1 MPDRLKIL
9 QFVRG
14 SERYGASVSIRNL
27 CHELKTRGHEVVPVL
42 YKNRGLG
49 SDILEDFRVMELAP
63 SSKFSLRGLMQV
75 RELFKREKPDIVH
88 THLSNATLLGS
99 FAGRMAEIP
108 VISTVHGMNSRW
120 TYSFANRLITV
131 SEAAKQHLV
140 RQGIPASKISVAYNG
155 IAIPACE
162 TLKDGSELRKELG
175 LLPEHIVLATISRAD
190 YGKGIQDAVAAV
202 AMLARRH
209 PQIQYLFAGEGEC
222 VEALQ
227 AQATKLQ
234 IQDRVHFLGYRTD
247 VFDILS
253 AVDVFL
259 FPSLKEA
266 MGISMIEA
274 MAMGVPVIASRTGGI
289 PEVVDSE
296 TGILTPPGNAAAL
309 AEAVDCLL
317 EDPTNMRAMG
327 ERARQRALERFSLA
341 ASADQ
346 VEQAYAVLLNAKR

>member
-27 CHELKTRGHEVVPVL
+27 CYELKARGHEVVPIL

-49 SDILEDFRVMELAP
+49 SDILADFRVVELDP
-63 SSKFSLRGLMQV
+63 SGKFSLRGLRQV
-75 RELFKREKPDIVH
+75 RDLIKREKPDIVH
-88 THLSNATLLGS
+88 THLSNATLIGS
-99 FAGRMAEIP
+99 FAGRMAKTP

-140 RQGIPASKISVAYNG
+140 RQGISASKISVAYNG
-155 IAIPACE
+155 IAIPPCE
-162 TLKDGSELRKELG
+162 ALKNGSKMRKQLNLR
-175 LLPEHIVLATISRAD
+175 PEHIVLATISRAD
-190 YGKGIQDAVAAV
+190 YGKGIQDAIAAV

-227 AQATKLQ
+227 TQAAKLR

-253 AVDVFL
+253 TVDVFL

-274 MAMGVPVIASRTGGI
+274 MAMAIPVIASRTGGI
-289 PEVVDSE
+289 PEVVDAE
-296 TGILTPPGNAAAL
+296 TGILTPPGNAAEL

-317 EDPTNMRAMG
+317 EDPNNMRAMG
-327 ERARQRALERFSLA
+327 ARARQRAIEKFSLA

-346 VEQAYAVLLNAKR
+346 VEQAYSILLKH